1 MQVDSGD
8 RGFSFKSDNECAV
21 GAWTGHNQRCLAV
34 SLTKRDWNGYVAQDM
49 RMDSVWREGL
59 NVSQPSEVTAAEVV
73 NGASQEQ
80 LLAILQH
87 VRQRQTSER
96 QCKRAMISLRP
107 MA

>member
-1 MQVDSGD
+1 
-8 RGFSFKSDNECAV
+8 
-21 GAWTGHNQRCLAV
+21 
-34 SLTKRDWNGYVAQDM
+34 
-49 RMDSVWREGL
+49 MDSVWREGL